1 MHYYDFLYII
11 YKLLAICEDAS
22 VVQNPSMSSIVFLA
36 SNHLEME
43 RLRNQVV
50 RHTSSPHMIQFTFD
64 LLHNVVCELQYN
76 GQKDKLESLLCH

>member
-1 MHYYDFLYII
+1 
-11 YKLLAICEDAS
+11 
-22 VVQNPSMSSIVFLA
+22 MSSIVFLA

-64 LLHNVVCELQYN
+64 LVHNVVCELQCN
-76 GQKDKLESLLCH
+76 GQKDKDFRVYFAIRIGIYKTNKKYTPRLIYFHT